1 MILPLVAAGAALGSL
16 FGGGES
22 EESRKKKQ
30 EAERQKMV
38 DNQTDIAKRYESSRE
53 SDMAK
58 GRARGQE
65 LFGEGKLGR
74 VNEARSADIQDVIS
88 RRKAMLE
95 GYTPDEKAAMR
106 DENIRSMQRQTE
118 GQMRALRGAQAASGV
133 RGATASAQNVQLAK
147 GQQEQSRQMER
158 DLFLKNAD
166 AKRAALGAFEQSA
179 TGAEANELQR
189 QQYNIGQKNAE
200 TQAQLATEFGYA
212 NLGAADRA
220 AAAQQAS
227 AMYAADAQRA
237 AAAEKGKKK

>member
-1 MILPLVAAGAALGSL
+1 MDMNEAMDALKKQVDDAARDEA
-16 FGGGES
+16 
-22 EESRKKKQ
+22 RKKLL
-30 EAERQKMV
+30 
-38 DNQTDIAKRYESSRE
+38 NSQTELADKYAVARE
-53 SDMAK
+53 GDMAK

-74 VNEARSADIQDVIS
+74 IDASRSADISDVIA

-95 GYTPDEKAAMR
+95 GYTPEEKNAMR

-118 GQMRALRGAQAASGV
+118 GQQRALRGAQAASGV

-166 AKRAALGAFEQSA
+166 ARRAALGAFEQSA
-179 TGAEANELQR
+179 TGAEATETAK

-200 TQAQLATEFGYA
+200 LQAQLATEFGYA
-212 NLGAADRA
+212 NLGSADRA
-220 AAAQQAS
+220 AAAQQAA
-227 AMYAADAQRA
+227 AMYTADAQRDA
-237 AAAEKGKKK
+237 AKEKGKKK